1 MYTIFVT
8 RMFVKINHK
17 LLWLHTICLALICF
31 FSVKGYHAT
40 AWGTKDL
47 NFGGTNLTH
56 VNYANIAGEIKFI
69 DTLKYYQKR
78 LSELDATLSEDK
90 KNSVK
95 QLTKQFFNKHSY
107 FAEVWKY
114 LGNSQKN
121 KISEGKGIIPY
132 GRIVDMNS
140 MFLTPENDVFF
151 EKSEFC
157 SDLKQNA
164 MSDSD
169 YEEIQPEKFHKD

>member
-1 MYTIFVT
+1 
-8 RMFVKINHK
+8 MFVKINHK

-121 KISEGKGIIPY
+121 KISEGNYTVWKNSRYELNVFNTRKWCLLWKKWILQRLKTKGNERQWLRRNTTWKISQ
-132 GRIVDMNS
+132 R
-140 MFLTPENDVFF
+140 
-151 EKSEFC
+151 
-157 SDLKQNA
+157 LKL
-164 MSDSD
+164 
-169 YEEIQPEKFHKD
+169 